1 MEKVLCA
8 FSSNYRPLYIGDI
21 YKVLSMPAGYIVHF
35 RYKKKYIES
44 KILND
49 PRKYIGN
56 EIVIF
61 FTDTNKE
68 TNEAKNYSVRSAKL
82 KLFEYTVET
91 ELVHI
96 YLELKE
102 FVDVTI
108 APDTDISELPTNK
121 FFSELNCTFSNKS
134 QSWKNKIDQLKDF
147 FPNLSFFYLKK
158 IKGNFGWKQKI
169 KSRSDNK
176 SSYYNLTHGN
186 KYLLDI
192 SLANPNE
199 YKCKIGLSSSSDD
212 VSFNISNP
220 ISITAHYDDL
230 SVPMY
235 LKSLNVSRESSYL
248 SFFPKISEN
257 DDSDDKD
264 NDEFINEYT
273 SNIGIVKKVSK
284 LNSLMFGLASVIAV
298 MAIWSIKDNSNSL
311 NNIST
316 ELPLDWKFVISCI
329 ALVLSSSYLF
339 FKFNK
344 K

>member
-21 YKVLSMPAGYIVHF
+21 YKVLSMPDGYIVHF

-44 KILND
+44 KILKNQK
-49 PRKYIGN
+49 KYIGKDV
-56 EIVIF
+56 VIF
-61 FTDTNKE
+61 FTDTNRE
-68 TNEAKNYSVRSAKL
+68 TNEAKNYSVRLAKL
-82 KLFEYTVET
+82 KLIENTYET

-96 YLELKE
+96 YLELKK

-108 APDTDISELPTNK
+108 APDTEISELPTNK

-147 FPNLSFFYLKK
+147 FPNLSFFYLKN
-158 IKGNFGWKQKI
+158 IKGTFGCKQKI
-169 KSRSDNK
+169 KSRRDNK

-248 SFFPKISEN
+248 SFYPKISEN
-257 DDSDDKD
+257 DSENKI

-284 LNSLMFGLASVIAV
+284 LNSLKFGLASVIAV
-298 MAIWSIKDNSNSL
+298 MAIWSIKDNSSSL
-311 NNIST
+311 KNLST
-316 ELPLDWKFVISCI
+316 ELPIDWKFIISCV

>member
-35 RYKKKYIES
+35 RYKKKYIEP
-44 KILND
+44 KILNE
-49 PRKYIGN
+49 PKKYIGK
-56 EIVIF
+56 ETIIF

-82 KLFEYTVET
+82 KLFEYTEET

-96 YLELKE
+96 YLELKK

-108 APDTDISELPTNK
+108 DPNTDISELPTNK

-134 QSWKNKIDQLKDF
+134 QSWKTKIDQLKDF

-158 IKGNFGWKQKI
+158 VKGTFGWKKKI
-169 KSRSDNK
+169 KSRSDKK
-176 SSYYNLTHGN
+176 SSYINLIHGN

-192 SLANPNE
+192 SLANPKE
-199 YKCKIGLSSSSDD
+199 HKCKIGLSTSSDD

-235 LKSLNVSRESSYL
+235 LKSLNVSSESSYV
-248 SFFPKISEN
+248 SFFPEIA
-257 DDSDDKD
+257 D
-264 NDEFINEYT
+264 NDRNENKQEFINEYT

-284 LNSLMFGLASVIAV
+284 LNSLLFGLASVIAV
-298 MAIWSIKDNSNSL
+298 MSVWSIKDNSSSL
-311 NNIST
+311 NNMST
-316 ELPLDWKFVISCI
+316 ELPIDYKLVISCV